1 MKLFGSEGQNQGIQQ
16 IVEAYANVI
25 RAALGLTAWTVAA
38 LTGLATAFLAG
49 KLLWSLLMLALRL
62 IARI

>member
-1 MKLFGSEGQNQGIQQ
+1 MKLFGSEGQNPGFQQ

-25 RAALGLTAWTVAA
+25 RAALGLTAWTLAA
-38 LTGLATAFLAG
+38 ITGLAAAFLAG
-49 KLLWSLLMLALRL
+49 KLLWSLVMLALRL